1 MASSP
6 INPTN
11 LTPPRVAL
19 IDERSGAI
27 SREWY
32 RFFLSLLTATQN
44 NQEETALAP
53 DDNALLA
60 SYDAVFGETL
70 QGLESAPDG
79 GTAAADVD
87 AKVNA
92 LVQATGVTPPGL
104 SESDIADIQTQLQ
117 ALALNPPPKQY
128 LTPRYGSFYD
138 TTTQTAAAIN
148 TAYAMTFNT
157 TDLSNGVTIGSPTSR
172 VYVDRPNVYN
182 VQFSAQLDKTSGGD
196 GLVWLWLRKNG
207 VDVPDSAGQLRVQG
221 NNSELLAA
229 WNYLVRLNAGDYIEL
244 MWEVDD
250 TSVQILYDTA
260 TAVHPA
266 VPSVILTVTDNVSSL
281 EV

>member
-1 MASSP
+1 MVT
-6 INPTN
+6 ITNPTN

-32 RFFLSLLTATQN
+32 RFFLSLLTAVQSTQA
-44 NQEETALAP
+44 EAELAP
-53 DDNALLA
+53 SAEGLLA
-60 SYDAVFGETL
+60 AYDAVFADAL
-70 QGLESAPDG
+70 QGLASQP
-79 GTAAADVD
+79 AAASVD
-87 AKVNA
+87 DLAA
-92 LVQATGVTPPGL
+92 
-104 SESDIADIQTQLQ
+104 IQTQIQALQSQIAEATAGDLAVLQSGLQ

-148 TAYAMTFNT
+148 TAYAITFNT
-157 TDLSNGVTIGSPTSR
+157 TDLSYGVTVGSPTSR
-172 VYVDRPNVYN
+172 IYVDRPNVYN
-182 VQFSAQLDKTSGGD
+182 VQFSAQLDKTSGGV
-196 GLVWLWLRKNG
+196 GLVWIWLRKNG
-207 VDVPDSAGQLRVQG
+207 VNVADSAGQVRIQG
-221 NNSELLAA
+221 NDAELVTA
-229 WNYLVRLNAGDYIEL
+229 WNYLVQLNAGDYIEI

-250 TSVQILYDTA
+250 TSVQILYDAA

-266 VPSVILTVTDNVSSL
+266 IPSVILTVTDNVSSL

>member
-1 MASSP
+1 MASAP

-19 IDERSGAI
+19 IDDRTGAI

-44 NQEETALAP
+44 NQDETLLAP
-53 DDNALLA
+53 DTSSLLA
-60 SYDAVFGETL
+60 SYDAVFGEAI
-70 QGLESAPDG
+70 QGLESAPDCCSE
-79 GTAAADVD
+79 TANVD
-87 AKVNA
+87 AKVDA
-92 LVQATGVTPPGL
+92 LAQATGVTPPAAT
-104 SESDIADIQTQLQ
+104 ESDIADIQTQLQ
-117 ALALNPPPKQY
+117 ALALSPPPKQY

-172 VYVDRPNVYN
+172 IYVDRSNVYN
-182 VQFSAQLDKTSGGD
+182 VQFSAQLDKTAGGV
-196 GLVWLWLRKNG
+196 GLIWIWLRKNG
-207 VDVPDSAGQLRVQG
+207 TNVPDSAGQIRIQG
-221 NNSELLAA
+221 NNAETLAA
-229 WNYLVRLNAGDYIEL
+229 WNYIIQLNAGDYIEL

-250 TSVQILYDTA
+250 TSVQILYDPA